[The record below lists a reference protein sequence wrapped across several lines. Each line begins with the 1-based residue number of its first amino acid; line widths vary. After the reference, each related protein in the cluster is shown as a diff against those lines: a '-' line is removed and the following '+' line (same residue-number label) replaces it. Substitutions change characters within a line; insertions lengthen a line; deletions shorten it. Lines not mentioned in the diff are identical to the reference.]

1 MLVPAVLSLLNG
13 VGFELGLLRHRWP
26 ISQHLLKTL
35 GCWGPSALL
44 VGMFGH
50 EVKSQVLVL
59 MFLRL
64 KSTWQSWGLQGLLL
78 WCHLEWSRWQ

>member
-1 MLVPAVLSLLNG
+1 M
-13 VGFELGLLRHRWP
+13 
-26 ISQHLLKTL
+26 
-35 GCWGPSALL
+35 L